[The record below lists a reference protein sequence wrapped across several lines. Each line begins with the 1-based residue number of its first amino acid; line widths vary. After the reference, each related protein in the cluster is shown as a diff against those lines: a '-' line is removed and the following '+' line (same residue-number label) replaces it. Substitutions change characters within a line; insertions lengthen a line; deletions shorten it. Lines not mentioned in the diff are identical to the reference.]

1 MKTRILQTEQE
12 RRRERQRAFSINEFS
27 RAYGIGRSKIYEE
40 LTSGRLRG
48 RKVGKRTI
56 IAEVDADDW
65 LRCLPTV
72 SEASA

>member
-1 MKTRILQTEQE
+1 MKTRILQTERE
-12 RRRERQRAFSINEFS
+12 RRERQRALSINEFS

-56 IAEVDADDW
+56 ITEVDAEDW
-65 LRCLPTV
+65 LQCLPTV
-72 SEASA
+72 SEGSA